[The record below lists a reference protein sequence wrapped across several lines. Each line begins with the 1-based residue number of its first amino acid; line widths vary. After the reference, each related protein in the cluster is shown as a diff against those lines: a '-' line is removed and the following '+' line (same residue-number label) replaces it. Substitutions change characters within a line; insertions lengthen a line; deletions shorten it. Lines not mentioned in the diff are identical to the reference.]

1 MASVHTVMP
10 GSFSFDTILP
20 PKLDIN
26 VGAKSHFFLPPK
38 TLSASSSLHKSTAS
52 FSPQHVITTTKRKR
66 SRHDSHL
73 SHQPTPIEAPSY
85 ASPSML
91 PYTPSRLD
99 TPSSLSPAPFVNT
112 QYRLAGGV
120 DTPTA
125 RLAMEAEDLASPE
138 LYLRGG
144 AYRGLQSLPDSY
156 FPRSDSVLSRESN
169 GRSSQHP
176 SPRIQDGL
184 GKAVY
189 GMASV
194 AGKVWNF
201 CRTTAFK
208 VRTSR
213 CCCLEQSMSHSGN
226 IMFFF
231 WLLRPLSFF
240 EVWA

>member
-10 GSFSFDTILP
+10 GSFSFDAILP

-26 VGAKSHFFLPPK
+26 VGAKSHFFQPP
-38 TLSASSSLHKSTAS
+38 LSASSSLHKSTAS
-52 FSPQHVITTTKRKR
+52 FSPQHVTTTTKRKR
-66 SRHDSHL
+66 ARHDSNL
-73 SHQPTPIEAPSY
+73 SHQPTPIEVPFC
-85 ASPSML
+85 ASRSVL

-99 TPSSLSPAPFVNT
+99 TSTSLSPAPFVNT
-112 QYRLAGGV
+112 QYRLAGGL
-120 DTPTA
+120 DTPTG
-125 RLAMEAEDLASPE
+125 RLAVEAEDLPSPE

-144 AYRGLQSLPDSY
+144 ACRGLQSLPDSY
-156 FPRSDSVLSRESN
+156 FPQSDSLLLRKSN
-169 GRSSQHP
+169 GRSGQQP
-176 SPRIQDGL
+176 SPRIQDGF

-213 CCCLEQSMSHSGN
+213 SSRLEQSMSDSGN
-226 IMFFF
+226 ISQVLFG
-231 WLLRPLSFF
+231 S
-240 EVWA
+240 

>member
-1 MASVHTVMP
+1 MATVHPVMP

-26 VGAKSHFFLPPK
+26 VGAKSHFFQPP

-52 FSPQHVITTTKRKR
+52 FSPQHVINTAKRKR

-85 ASPSML
+85 ASSSML

-99 TPSSLSPAPFVNT
+99 TPSSFSPTPFVNT
-112 QYRLAGGV
+112 QYRLAGGL

-156 FPRSDSVLSRESN
+156 FPQSDSLLSRECN
-169 GRSSQHP
+169 GRSRQHP

-213 CCCLEQSMSHSGN
+213 CSCLDQSMSDSGN
-226 IMFFF
+226 IRSFLF

>member
-10 GSFSFDTILP
+10 GSFSFDAILP

-26 VGAKSHFFLPPK
+26 VGAKSHFFQPP
-38 TLSASSSLHKSTAS
+38 LSASSSLHKSTAS
-52 FSPQHVITTTKRKR
+52 FSSQHVTTTTIRKR
-66 SRHDSHL
+66 SRHDAVL
-73 SHQPTPIEAPSY
+73 SHQPTPIETPSY

-99 TPSSLSPAPFVNT
+99 ISTSLSPAPFVNT
-112 QYRLAGGV
+112 QYRLAGGL

-125 RLAMEAEDLASPE
+125 RLAIEAEDLASPE

-144 AYRGLQSLPDSY
+144 AHRGLQSLPDSY
-156 FPRSDSVLSRESN
+156 FPQSGSLPLMESN
-169 GRSSQHP
+169 GRSKQQP

-184 GKAVY
+184 GRAVH

-194 AGKVWNF
+194 AGKVWDF

-213 CCCLEQSMSHSGN
+213 SS
-226 IMFFF
+226 
-231 WLLRPLSFF
+231 
-240 EVWA
+240 